1 MVSVAFLW
9 YPEYCYPL
17 GTESE
22 KYTNKKRDVVKTPLQ
37 YFIKKA

>member
-9 YPEYCYPL
+9 YPKYCYPL